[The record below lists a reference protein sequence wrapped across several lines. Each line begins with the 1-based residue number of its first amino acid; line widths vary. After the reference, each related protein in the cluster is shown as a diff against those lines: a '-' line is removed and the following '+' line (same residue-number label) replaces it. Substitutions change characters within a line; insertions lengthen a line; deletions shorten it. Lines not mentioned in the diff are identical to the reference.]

1 MLLFLFGLLL
11 SVESAVNQ
19 TVAVLYQS
27 KMRNWE
33 RQLAAR
39 SIERYSSFYV
49 DKSKALVRIAHRHE
63 KCYNSNTRRL

>member
-27 KMRNWE
+27 KRRNWE
-33 RQLAAR
+33 RQFAAR

-49 DKSKALVRIAHRHE
+49 DKNKAVSSYCTQA
-63 KCYNSNTRRL
+63 

>member
-27 KMRNWE
+27 KKAE
-33 RQLAAR
+33 LGAAVCR
-39 SIERYSSFYV
+39 EEYQKGTPLFMSI
-49 DKSKALVRIAHRHE
+49 KA
-63 KCYNSNTRRL
+63 KQ

>member
-19 TVAVLYQS
+19 TVADKYLS
-27 KMRNWE
+27 ERRNRE

-49 DKSKALVRIAHRHE
+49 DKSKAVSSYCTQA
-63 KCYNSNTRRL
+63 

>member
-11 SVESAVNQ
+11 SVESAVKQ

-27 KMRNWE
+27 KRRNRE

-39 SIERYSSFYV
+39 SIERYSSFM
-49 DKSKALVRIAHRHE
+49 SIKA
-63 KCYNSNTRRL
+63 KQ